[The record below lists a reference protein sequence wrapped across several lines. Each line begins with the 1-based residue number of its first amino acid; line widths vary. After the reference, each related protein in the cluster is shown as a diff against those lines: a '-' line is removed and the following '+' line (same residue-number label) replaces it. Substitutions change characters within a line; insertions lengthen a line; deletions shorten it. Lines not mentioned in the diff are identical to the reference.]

1 MVTPTSPYI
10 ASYALYEFT
19 ILHHTFYIS
28 ETWGLDQPSIGT
40 YSEESGSL
48 MIFIDS
54 NLRTRHIYV
63 KFCMYMTYSEE
74 SGGSMTSIDS
84 YLRTRHIHESAH
96 YGLNV
101 GLYSSSSYD
110 QTCTRLSLN
119 LGGLQKGPSSLTL
132 STGNAS
138 HMMPAYREVPTRR

>member
-1 MVTPTSPYI
+1 M
-10 ASYALYEFT
+10 LF
-19 ILHHTFYIS
+19 ILHHTLHILHSIS
-28 ETWGLDQPSIGT
+28 QRPGGLINPLLVLSMYMT
-40 YSEESGSL
+40 YSKESGSL

-63 KFCMYMTYSEE
+63 KFRMYMTYSEE

-84 YLRTRHIHESAH
+84 YLRTRHIHEPANH
-96 YGLNV
+96 GLKL
-101 GLYSSSSYD
+101 GLYSSSSYE

-119 LGGLQKGPSSLTL
+119 LGGLQKRSPSLTL

-138 HMMPAYREVPTRR
+138 RMMLAYREVLTHR

>member
-1 MVTPTSPYI
+1 M
-10 ASYALYEFT
+10 LF
-19 ILHHTFYIS
+19 ILHHTLHILHHISQRPGGLINPLLVLSMYIA
-28 ETWGLDQPSIGT
+28 

-54 NLRTRHIYV
+54 YLRTRHIYV
-63 KFCMYMTYSEE
+63 KLRRYIAYSGE
-74 SGGSMTSIDS
+74 SGSSMTFIDS
-84 YLRTRHIHESAH
+84 YLRTRHIYELAH
-96 YGLNV
+96 YGLYL

-119 LGGLQKGPSSLTL
+119 LGGLQKRSPSLTL

-138 HMMPAYREVPTRR
+138 RMMLAYREVPTHR